1 MTSIASQDMVGE
13 AATARRLWTSEGL
26 TVEFSGDADMR
37 VFEPLKEFF
46 RGVHDEAVHAGVKK
60 VSIDLRA
67 LEFMSSACIKVF
79 VSWLIAI
86 RELPPESQYQ
96 LEFLSP
102 RGVGWQRRTL
112 AALSCFA
119 LDLVRTVEL

>member
-1 MTSIASQDMVGE
+1 MTTVASHALIME
-13 AATARRLWTSEGL
+13 AASARPLWSGDTL
-26 TVEFSGDADMR
+26 TVELSGNADMR
-37 VFEPLKEFF
+37 AFEGLKVFFHGIHE
-46 RGVHDEAVHAGVKK
+46 DAVRLGLQK

-79 VSWLIAI
+79 VSWLLEIQ
-86 RELPPESQYQ
+86 EMPPEAQYQ

-119 LDLVRTVEL
+119 IDLVRTAEV

>member
-1 MTSIASQDMVGE
+1 MTTVASHALIME
-13 AATARRLWTSEGL
+13 AASARPLWSGDAL
-26 TVEFSGDADMR
+26 TVELSGNADMR
-37 VFEPLKEFF
+37 AFEGLKGFF
-46 RGVHDEAVHAGVKK
+46 QVVHEDAVRLGLQK
-60 VSIDLRA
+60 VSVDLRA

-79 VSWLIAI
+79 VSWLLKIQ
-86 RELPPESQYQ
+86 EMPPESQDH

-119 LDLVRTVEL
+119 IDLVRTAEV